1 MRRISVVA
9 LLTLMGLFACSGA
22 KVKVTGDPAGPSYQY
37 EKAMNELLSG
47 DYTQAATMFEELS
60 ASTLNPVL
68 SQMATLRL
76 GDAIFFQARY
86 AEAAEVYRQFIE
98 QYSRSPDWPHAAY
111 MRGLCFLR
119 KMPEDHWILPPAE
132 RREMSDADNAY
143 QSFVSLVQGAPDSYY
158 AMRAR
163 LLLAKTVERRCR
175 HHLYVAA
182 WYEKKDRPLGV
193 TQRIEQAIADET
205 GEKARGRIPASFHCA
220 DSPPTLLRL
229 ARAYDAAKNPAGVQ
243 KSIARF
249 NERSS
254 TMKVSSS
261 ALKEIQALTIKYETT
276 AK

>member
-1 MRRISVVA
+1 MRRFFVTV
-9 LLTLMGLFACSGA
+9 LLPVLLLFACSGA
-22 KVKVTGDPAGPSYQY
+22 KVKVTGDPAGPAYQY
-37 EKAMNELLSG
+37 EKAMNELLAG
-47 DYTQAATMFEELS
+47 DYTQAATLFEELS

-119 KMPEDHWILPPAE
+119 KMPEDHFILPPAE
-132 RREMSDADNAY
+132 SREMSDADNAY

-163 LLLAKTVERRCR
+163 LLLARTVERRCR
-175 HHLYVAA
+175 HHLYVAS
-182 WYEKKDRPLGV
+182 WYERKNRPLGV
-193 TQRIEQAIADET
+193 AQRIEQAIADEA

-220 DSPPTLLRL
+220 DEPATLLRL
-229 ARAYDAAKNPAGVQ
+229 ARAYAATDNSPGVL
-243 KSIARF
+243 KAVGRF
-249 NERSS
+249 NERSR
-254 TMKVSSS
+254 TMKVSASD
-261 ALKEIQALTIKYETT
+261 LKEIQALARKFETT
-276 AK
+276 AE